1 MLSKND
7 VYWETWII
15 KEVAHFIAYRFSDN
29 ITLPITASS
38 GNLFVKEKMY
48 STVFV
53 LFYVLLWT
61 EAIFICIGNAFTIF
75 VFWQKRL
82 CLQRTY
88 YLLLNLTV
96 ADLLVGVVQLISLA
110 TRSVPFLF
118 TEPDYNL
125 NIYHYSFLF
134 SSITILFSWC
144 SVFSL
149 AVISVERVYAVLRP
163 LRHRTLNTRVYV
175 GGIVL
180 VWVAGIFAAVL
191 FMLRPIFPAVVDI
204 RLSTILINLTLLFSL
219 SVICI
224 IYLLMRSGISRG
236 VAIFDS
242 QIRGSI
248 ARNIKLS
255 KTLLII
261 ISISLICWLPA
272 VLLYTVIY
280 VCPNCI
286 LEVVKVMLTAT
297 VLHHANSVIN
307 PIVYTYRMPMFREA
321 LRTLFRA
328 RGLVENVQVQLAEF

>member
-1 MLSKND
+1 MLSIND
-7 VYWETWII
+7 VYRGTWII

-96 ADLLVGVVQLISLA
+96 ADLLVGVVQVISLA

-134 SSITILFSWC
+134 SSLTILFSWC

-224 IYLLMRSGISRG
+224 SYLLMRSGISRG

>member
-1 MLSKND
+1 MMFTEGHGLLRKWLTLLPS
-7 VYWETWII
+7 
-15 KEVAHFIAYRFSDN
+15 RFSDN

-134 SSITILFSWC
+134 SSLTILFSWC

-149 AVISVERVYAVLRP
+149 AFISVERVYAVLRP

-191 FMLRPIFPAVVDI
+191 FMLRLVFPAGVDI

-224 IYLLMRSGISRG
+224 SYLLMRSGISRG

-328 RGLVENVQVQLAEF
+328 RGQVENVQVQLAEF

>member
-1 MLSKND
+1 M
-7 VYWETWII
+7 
-15 KEVAHFIAYRFSDN
+15 H
-29 ITLPITASS
+29 
-38 GNLFVKEKMY
+38 

-53 LFYVLLWT
+53 LFCVLLSIK
-61 EAIFICIGNAFTIF
+61 AIFICIGNTFTIF

-96 ADLLVGVVQLISLA
+96 ADLLVGVMLLISLA

-118 TEPDYNL
+118 TEPDYDMNT
-125 NIYHYSFLF
+125 YHYSFLF
-134 SSITILFSWC
+134 SSLTILFSWC

-149 AVISVERVYAVLRP
+149 AVISVERVYAVLCP

-180 VWVAGIFAAVL
+180 VWLAAIFAAVL
-191 FMLRPIFPAVVDI
+191 FMLRPVFSAVVDI

-224 IYLLMRSGISRG
+224 SYLLMRSRLNRG
-236 VAIFDS
+236 VPIFDS
-242 QIRGSI
+242 HIRRNM

-261 ISISLICWLPA
+261 ISLSLICWLPA
-272 VLLYTVIY
+272 VLLYTVFY
-280 VCPNCI
+280 VCSNCI

-307 PIVYTYRMPMFREA
+307 PIVYTYRMPMFKEA
-321 LRTLFRA
+321 LKILFRA
-328 RGLVENVQVQLAEF
+328 RGGHVENVQVQLAEF

>member
-96 ADLLVGVVQLISLA
+96 ADLLVGVVQVISLA

-134 SSITILFSWC
+134 SSLTILFSWC

-224 IYLLMRSGISRG
+224 IYLLMCSGISRG

-242 QIRGSI
+242 QIRGNI

>member
-1 MLSKND
+1 MFTEGHGLLRKWLTLLPS
-7 VYWETWII
+7 
-15 KEVAHFIAYRFSDN
+15 RFSDN

-96 ADLLVGVVQLISLA
+96 ADLLVGVVQVISLA

-134 SSITILFSWC
+134 SSLTILFSWC

-149 AVISVERVYAVLRP
+149 AFISVERVYAVLRP

-191 FMLRPIFPAVVDI
+191 FMLRLVFPAGVDI

-224 IYLLMRSGISRG
+224 SYLLMRSGISRG

>member
-1 MLSKND
+1 MLSIND
-7 VYWETWII
+7 VYRGTWII
-15 KEVAHFIAYRFSDN
+15 KEWLTLLPSRFSDN

-224 IYLLMRSGISRG
+224 SYLLMRSGISRG

-261 ISISLICWLPA
+261 ISLSLICWLPA

-328 RGLVENVQVQLAEF
+328 RGQVENVQVQLAEF

>member
-1 MLSKND
+1 MFTEGHGLLRKWLTLLPS
-7 VYWETWII
+7 
-15 KEVAHFIAYRFSDN
+15 RFSDN

-96 ADLLVGVVQLISLA
+96 ADLLVGVVQVISLA

-134 SSITILFSWC
+134 SSLTILFSWC

-149 AVISVERVYAVLRP
+149 AFISVERVYAVLRP

-191 FMLRPIFPAVVDI
+191 FMLRLVFPAGVDI

-224 IYLLMRSGISRG
+224 SYLLMRSGISRG

-261 ISISLICWLPA
+261 ISLSLICWLPA

>member
-1 MLSKND
+1 MFTEGHRLLRKWLILLPS
-7 VYWETWII
+7 
-15 KEVAHFIAYRFSDN
+15 RFSDN
-29 ITLPITASS
+29 TTAASS
-38 GNLFVKEKMY
+38 WNLLVKEKMY

-53 LFYVLLWT
+53 LFCVLLST

-75 VFWQKRL
+75 VFWHKRL

-96 ADLLVGVVQLISLA
+96 ADLLVGVMLLISLA

-118 TEPDYNL
+118 TEPDYDMNT
-125 NIYHYSFLF
+125 YHYSFLF
-134 SSITILFSWC
+134 SSLTILFSWC

-149 AVISVERVYAVLRP
+149 AVISVERVYAVLCP
-163 LRHRTLNTRVYV
+163 LRHRTLNNRVYV

-191 FMLRPIFPAVVDI
+191 FMLRPVFPAVVDI
-204 RLSTILINLTLLFSL
+204 RLSIILINLTLLFSL
-219 SVICI
+219 SIICVS
-224 IYLLMRSGISRG
+224 YLLMRIGLSRG
-236 VAIFDS
+236 VPIFDS
-242 QIRGSI
+242 QVRRNI

-261 ISISLICWLPA
+261 ISLSLICWLPA

-307 PIVYTYRMPMFREA
+307 PIVYTYRMPMFKEA
-321 LRTLFRA
+321 LRILFRA
-328 RGLVENVQVQLAEF
+328 RGHVENVQVQLAEF

>member
-1 MLSKND
+1 MFTEGHGLLRKWLTLLPS
-7 VYWETWII
+7 
-15 KEVAHFIAYRFSDN
+15 RFSDN

-134 SSITILFSWC
+134 SSLTILFSWC

-191 FMLRPIFPAVVDI
+191 FMLRLVFPAGVDI

-224 IYLLMRSGISRG
+224 SYLLMRSGISRG

-328 RGLVENVQVQLAEF
+328 RGQVENVQVQLAEF

>member
-134 SSITILFSWC
+134 SSLTILFSWC

-191 FMLRPIFPAVVDI
+191 FVLRLVFPAGVDI

-224 IYLLMRSGISRG
+224 SYLLMRSGISRG

-286 LEVVKVMLTAT
+286 LEVVKVMLAAT

>member
-96 ADLLVGVVQLISLA
+96 ADLLVGVVQVISLA

-224 IYLLMRSGISRG
+224 SYLLMRSGISRG

>member
-1 MLSKND
+1 MFTEGHGLLRKWLTLLPS
-7 VYWETWII
+7 
-15 KEVAHFIAYRFSDN
+15 RFSDN

-96 ADLLVGVVQLISLA
+96 ADLLVGVVQVISLA

-134 SSITILFSWC
+134 SSLTILFSWC

-224 IYLLMRSGISRG
+224 SYLLMRSGISRG

>member
-1 MLSKND
+1 MFTEGHGLLRK
-7 VYWETWII
+7 WLTLLP
-15 KEVAHFIAYRFSDN
+15 KRFSYN

-134 SSITILFSWC
+134 SSLTILFSWC

-191 FMLRPIFPAVVDI
+191 FMLRLVFPAGVDI

-224 IYLLMRSGISRG
+224 SYLLMRSGISRG

-328 RGLVENVQVQLAEF
+328 RGQVENVQVQLAEF